1 MIQIS
6 TNGTPRNKVFREYYL
21 KRVAEGK
28 NIQQGVDLYRPQ
40 ISEYRVWNAE
50 KPYRIPGTR
59 AIMVVGY
66 EYFVLR

>member
-6 TNGTPRNKVFREYYL
+6 TNGTPRNKVFREYYF
-21 KRVAEGK
+21 KESGRREEYTA
-28 NIQQGVDLYRPQ
+28 GVDLYRPQ

-66 EYFVLR
+66 EHLC